1 MKNDPLEKLK
11 DIPTLMDEWMCQS
24 RAMSSSEQRAWLISA
39 LENCVALG
47 ITKGREEMREE
58 WFSAFA
64 EWVPLGQ
71 EDYDPK
77 VCAKNVIDLWGEKSK
92 DEALSSLNNLT
103 DK

>member
-47 ITKGREEMREE
+47 ITKGREEVREE
-58 WFSAFA
+58 IRGKVECLKASNF
-64 EWVPLGQ
+64 G
-71 EDYDPK
+71 DPDNELYERAIHD
-77 VCAKNVIDLWGEKSK
+77 VLS
-92 DEALSSLNNLT
+92 LSSLNNLT